1 MIHRPILLCQN
12 PACGIEILEY
22 KSSKRKYCTSSCK
35 NQHGHQKRNLINA
48 KTIAIYRGMLDNY
61 KLLNF
66 YKSAGIYKLN
76 IDEITKLGFNGNHIP
91 NKTLLNHHNKKI
103 EAFLIN
109 DLYFYFEKDTN
120 SLIIIP

>member
-1 MIHRPILLCQN
+1 MRRPILYCQN
-12 PACGIEILEY
+12 PTCAVEILDY
-22 KSSKRKYCTSSCK
+22 KSTKRKYCTTSCK

-66 YKSAGIYKLN
+66 YKSAGIYRLN
-76 IDEITKLGFNGNHIP
+76 IDEITKLGFNGNHIT
-91 NKTLLNHHNKKI
+91 NKTLLYHNNKNI

-109 DLYFYFEKDTN
+109 DLFFYLEKTTN

>member
-1 MIHRPILLCQN
+1 MRRPILYCLN
-12 PACGIEILEY
+12 PTCAVEILDY
-22 KSSKRKYCTSSCK
+22 KSTKRKYCTTSCK

-66 YKSAGIYKLN
+66 YKSAGIYRLN
-76 IDEITKLGFNGNHIP
+76 IDEITKLGFNGNHIT
-91 NKTLLNHHNKKI
+91 NKTLLYHNNKNI

-109 DLYFYFEKDTN
+109 DLFFYLEKTTN